1 MKYLKLKIEDAVNAT
16 KSAVDEGVVAGG
28 GSTLAKTAAH
38 LEQKIS
44 KNESK
49 MSTEEKI
56 GYEIVFKA
64 LKSPLR
70 QIAHNAGKEDPG
82 VVIDA
87 VMKGSKNAGY
97 DALQDMMIEDM
108 IASGIID
115 PVKVTR
121 NAVANAIS
129 AAAILLTTEVAIADI
144 ADKKDD
150 HAGHDHGMGGY

>member
-1 MKYLKLKIEDAVNAT
+1 
-16 KSAVDEGVVAGG
+16 
-28 GSTLAKTAAH
+28 
-38 LEQKIS
+38 
-44 KNESK
+44 

-56 GYEIVFKA
+56 GYEIVSKA

-82 VVIDA
+82 VIIDA

-97 DALQDMMIEDM
+97 DALKDEMVEDM
-108 IASGIID
+108 IVSGIID

-121 NAVANAIS
+121 NAVSNAIS

-144 ADKKDD
+144 PEKKDD